1 MSTVSR
7 YGWRNL
13 PLGSKLALLT
23 SLLVIGLVVALT
35 AMSTGREKTNF
46 PQDLEQQARLLL
58 DTLPLTMRDPLSL
71 LEVDELQDIANV
83 AARNEDVTRLI
94 IYDAEGRI
102 LVDTLQDEPVF
113 GQTPDPQGKMLVALA
128 SDEPHLEWESEQLMA
143 GRSIDLG
150 NQRIGAVAIGLST
163 APLDQKIATL
173 TAQSGLLALGT
184 LAVGL
189 ILALFFAQQ
198 ITTPI
203 RELTDVATRMAGGDL
218 AARVTTQSGDE
229 VGQLGNAFNQ
239 MADAIKR
246 REKDL
251 RELAAGLESAVKQ
264 RTEQL
269 EKQNEAL
276 TDANRQLDR
285 ARKEAEEATRL
296 KSQFLAAMSHE
307 LRTPLNAIM
316 GFSQLLQA
324 QTSGKLTEK
333 QLEQVNRI
341 YKNGETL
348 LDLINDLLDLAK
360 IEAGRVELMHTRFI
374 VRDWL
379 NEIASQLESLATEKG
394 LKFIVDYDP
403 EMAGTIT
410 GDPVRLRQVAVN
422 LISNAIKFTEKGE
435 VRVHVFKADDKM
447 WSLVV
452 SDTGIGIPP
461 HEQETIFD
469 EFRQVDGSPQRK
481 YGGTGLG
488 LAIVRNLVLMM
499 GGKIRVSSEVGK
511 GSTFT
516 VTLPLGAEESV
527 KAETTA

>member
-46 PQDLEQQARLLL
+46 RQDLEQQARLLL
-58 DTLPLTMRDPLSL
+58 DTLPLTMRDPLYL

-163 APLDQKIATL
+163 APLD
-173 TAQSGLLALGT
+173 
-184 LAVGL
+184 
-189 ILALFFAQQ
+189 QQ